1 MSFVSYAQNF
11 EDVMLWRALSHV
23 SKGFYIDIGAQDPVH
38 DSVSLAFYEHQW
50 RGVHVEPTE
59 QYSSK
64 LRLARPDEVIEQV
77 AIGSGTETLEFYEFS
92 DTGLSTSDI
101 SIANQHLDSGYQ
113 AIRRVVP
120 VMSLDT
126 LLEKYRDRAVNW
138 LKIDVEGL
146 EKNVIESWGESPV
159 RPWILVIESTLPLS
173 QEQSHDD
180 WEDLILAKGY
190 HFAYFDG
197 LNRFYVHEAHDEL
210 LESFNRPPNVFDGF
224 VLGGKASHSFC
235 RLVQS
240 RVLQA
245 EADTRHREKLRASEE
260 ALRVLEEALRVSEET
275 KRKSVEAELAAV
287 YASTTWRLTQPLR
300 WLVFQIRLA
309 QQLGFTVRLKTFV
322 KKVFGLSLR
331 KASLF
336 FSARPVLRAKCVGL
350 LKAIG
355 IYDDARKFFNHFSK
369 STVAKRAK
377 APLSEQ
383 RLTGRGCDLYRRLKK
398 AAEQRTE
405 GQ

>member
-77 AIGSGTETLEFYEFS
+77 AIGSGAESLEFYEFS
-92 DTGLSTSDI
+92 DTGLSTSDDA
-101 SIANQHLDSGYQ
+101 IAKLHLDSGYQ

-126 LLEKYRDRAVNW
+126 LLEKYRDHAVNW
-138 LKIDVEGL
+138 MKIDVEGL
-146 EKNVIESWGESPV
+146 EKNVIESWVESPI

-190 HFAYFDG
+190 RFAYFDG
-197 LNRFYVHEAHDEL
+197 LNRFYVHEAHGEL
-210 LESFNRPPNVFDGF
+210 LKAFNRPPNVFDGF
-224 VLGGKASHSFC
+224 VLGGKASHSFYQ
-235 RLVQS
+235 LVQS
-240 RVLQA
+240 RVIQA
-245 EADTRHREKLRASEE
+245 ETDMRHQQALRASEE
-260 ALRVLEEALRVSEET
+260 AM
-275 KRKSVEAELAAV
+275 RKSVEAELASV
-287 YASTTWRLTQPLR
+287 YASTSWRLTQPLR
-300 WLVFQIRLA
+300 WLMFQTRLA
-309 QQLGFTVRLKTFV
+309 RQLGVKTRLKTVV
-322 KKVFGLSLR
+322 KKVLAVSLR
-331 KASLF
+331 KVSLF
-336 FSARPVLRAKCVGL
+336 LSARPVLRSKCVGL

-355 IYDDARKFFNHFSK
+355 VYESARKAFNYISK
-369 STVAKRAK
+369 SAIAKRAK

-383 RLTGRGCDLYRRLKK
+383 HLTGRGRDLYRRLKK
-398 AAEQRTE
+398 SAGQRSE

>member
-11 EDVMLWRALSHV
+11 EDVMLWRALKHLN
-23 SKGFYIDIGAQDPVH
+23 KGFYIDIGAQDPVH

-77 AIGSGTETLEFYEFS
+77 AIGSGTETLEFYEFL
-92 DTGLSTSDI
+92 DTGLSTSDN
-101 SIANQHLDSGYQ
+101 SIAKLHLDSGYQ
-113 AIRRVVP
+113 AIRSVVP

-138 LKIDVEGL
+138 MKIDVEGL
-146 EKNVIESWGESPV
+146 EKNVIESWVESPI

-190 HFAYFDG
+190 RFAYFDG
-197 LNRFYVHEAHDEL
+197 LNRFYVHEAHVEL

-235 RLVQS
+235 QLVQS

-245 EADTRHREKLRASEE
+245 ETDTRHQEALRISEE
-260 ALRVLEEALRVSEET
+260 AM
-275 KRKSVEAELAAV
+275 RKSVEAELAAV
-287 YASTTWRLTQPLR
+287 YASTSWRLTQPLR
-300 WLVFQIRLA
+300 CLMFQIRLA
-309 QQLGFTVRLKTFV
+309 RQLGFAVRLKTVV
-322 KKVFGLSLR
+322 KKVLGVSLR
-331 KASLF
+331 KVSLF
-336 FSARPVLRAKCVGL
+336 FSARPVLRSKCVVL
-350 LKAIG
+350 LKTIG
-355 IYDDARKFFNHFSK
+355 IYDSARKVFNHLSK
-369 STVAKRAK
+369 SAVAKRDK

-383 RLTGRGCDLYRRLKK
+383 HLTGRGRDLYRRLKK
-398 AAEQRTE
+398 SVQQR
-405 GQ
+405 GGDQ

>member
-11 EDVMLWRALSHV
+11 EDVMLWRALGFV
-23 SKGFYIDIGAQDPVH
+23 TKGFYIDIGAQDPVY

-64 LRLARPDEVIEQV
+64 LRLARPDEIVEQV
-77 AIGSGTETLEFYEFS
+77 AIGSGAENLEFYEFS
-92 DTGLSTSDI
+92 DTGLSTSDT
-101 SIANQHLDSGYQ
+101 SIAKLHLDSGYQ

-126 LLEKYRDRAVNW
+126 LLEKYRDRAINW
-138 LKIDVEGL
+138 MKIDVEGL
-146 EKNVIESWGESPV
+146 EKNVIESWVESSI

-180 WEDLILAKGY
+180 WEDLVLAKGY
-190 HFAYFDG
+190 RFAYFDG
-197 LNRFYVHEAHDEL
+197 LNRFYVHEAHAEL

-224 VLGGKASHSFC
+224 VLGGKASHSFYK
-235 RLVQS
+235 LVQN

-245 EADTRHREKLRASEE
+245 EADTRHQ
-260 ALRVLEEALRVSEET
+260 EALRVSEET
-275 KRKSVEAELAAV
+275 LRVVEKAKRESVEAELAAV
-287 YASTTWRLTQPLR
+287 YASSSWRLTQPLR

-309 QQLGFTVRLKTFV
+309 RQLGFTVRLKTFV
-322 KKVFGLSLR
+322 KKALGVSLR
-331 KASLF
+331 KVSLF
-336 FSARPVLRAKCVGL
+336 LSARPVLRSKCVGL

-355 IYDDARKFFNHFSK
+355 IYDGARKVFNHLSK
-369 STVAKRAK
+369 SAAAKRAK

-383 RLTGRGCDLYRRLKK
+383 HLTGRGRDLYRRLKK
-398 AAEQRTE
+398 SAEQRSE

>member
-11 EDVMLWRALSHV
+11 EDVMLWRALNHV

-92 DTGLSTSDI
+92 DTGLSTSDNA
-101 SIANQHLDSGYQ
+101 IAKLHLDSGYQ

-138 LKIDVEGL
+138 MKIDVEGL
-146 EKNVIESWGESPV
+146 EKNVIESWVESPV

-173 QEQSHDD
+173 EEQSHDD

-190 HFAYFDG
+190 RFAYFDG
-197 LNRFYVHEAHDEL
+197 LNRFYVHEAHAEL
-210 LESFNRPPNVFDGF
+210 LESFSRPPNVFDQF
-224 VLGGKASHSFC
+224 VLGGKASHSFYQ
-235 RLVQS
+235 LVQS
-240 RVLQA
+240 RLLQA
-245 EADTRHREKLRASEE
+245 EADTHHQEELRASEE
-260 ALRVLEEALRVSEET
+260 ALRVLEEA

-287 YASTTWRLTQPLR
+287 YASKSWRLTQPLR
-300 WLVFQIRLA
+300 WLMFQISLA
-309 QQLGFTVRLKTFV
+309 RQLGFAVRLKTVV
-322 KKVFGLSLR
+322 KKVLAVLLH
-331 KASLF
+331 KVSLF
-336 FSARPVLRAKCVGL
+336 FSARPILRSRCVEL
-350 LKAIG
+350 LKTIG
-355 IYDDARKFFNHFSK
+355 IYDGTRKVFNHLSK
-369 STVAKRAK
+369 SAVANRAK
-377 APLSEQ
+377 APLGEQ
-383 RLTGRGCDLYRRLKK
+383 HLTERGRDLYRRLKK
-398 AAEQRTE
+398 SAQQR
-405 GQ
+405 GGDQ